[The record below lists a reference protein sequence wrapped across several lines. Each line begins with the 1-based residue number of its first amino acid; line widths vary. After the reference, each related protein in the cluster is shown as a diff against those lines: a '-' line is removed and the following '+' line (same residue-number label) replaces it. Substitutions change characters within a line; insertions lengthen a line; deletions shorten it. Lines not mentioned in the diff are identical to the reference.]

1 MTQET
6 TQQITGYTDVTHTTV
21 QGKLCKSVYVNKTS
35 CKILTFPMFFNHKL
49 LKYELT
55 SSHHN

>member
-21 QGKLCKSVYVNKTS
+21 QGKLCKSVYVNKTICLG
-35 CKILTFPMFFNHKL
+35 CKILPQL
-49 LKYELT
+49 
-55 SSHHN
+55 

>member
-21 QGKLCKSVYVNKTS
+21 QGKLCKSISICQQNYLS
-35 CKILTFPMFFNHKL
+35 KL
-49 LKYELT
+49 
-55 SSHHN
+55 